1 MYLHVCSRWKEKEAF
16 LENVIKVFQNHETNM
31 YTKSPC
37 IRTFFPSSFLYRW
50 HNYSSLTQYFAC
62 FQYSHLSDHLYYG
75 RDLWEVFRQY
85 NSTKL
90 AVTLLPA
97 AVVVVI
103 FFNGHLNSLCK
114 DHWLFLSNELLIL
127 PWTRMDVIVLPNS
140 EQ

>member
-1 MYLHVCSRWKEKEAF
+1 MLKVKGKRGFSWKCYKSFSKPWNQHVYEKS
-16 LENVIKVFQNHETNM
+16 LYKN
-31 YTKSPC
+31 
-37 IRTFFPSSFLYRW
+37 FFSSSFLYRW